1 MKDGQSRWPCE
12 DTSRLENVKTPPP
25 PSNFHKVYCLMLEKR
40 NIIAL
45 MIDKHSGNAVWVD
58 GCNIL
63 YIYNTI
69 KCDELQ

>member
-25 PSNFHKVYCLMLEKR
+25 LPIFIKSCLMLEKR
-40 NIIAL
+40 NVIAL
-45 MIDKHSGNAVWVD
+45 MIDKHSGNAVWVER
-58 GCNIL
+58 CNIL
-63 YIYNTI
+63 YIYNKI

>member
-12 DTSRLENVKTPPP
+12 DTSRLENVKTPPLP
-25 PSNFHKVYCLMLEKR
+25 IFIKYCLMLEKR

-45 MIDKHSGNAVWVD
+45 MLDKHSGNAVCAER
-58 GCNIL
+58 CNIL
-63 YIYNTI
+63 YIYNKI